1 MNKMTL
7 KVSAVSE
14 NEAFVRTVVSAF
26 MLQLNPSVEEL
37 SDVKTTVSE
46 AVTNCIVHAYP
57 DGDGEITVECETGSD
72 YIKIIISDNGVGI
85 PCVRLALEPFYT
97 TKEDEERSGLGFTI
111 MKSFMDEFEVVSSS
125 GQGTRLIM
133 TKKIA

>member
-14 NEAFVRTVVSAF
+14 NESFVRTVVSAF
-26 MLQLNPSVEEL
+26 MLQLNPSLEEL

-46 AVTNCIVHAYP
+46 AVTNSIVHAYP
-57 DGDGEITVECETGSD
+57 DGDGEITVECEAGD
-72 YIKIIISDNGVGI
+72 GYIKIIISDSGIGI
-85 PCVRLALEPFYT
+85 PCVELALEPFYT
-97 TKEDEERSGLGFTI
+97 TKESEERSGLGFTI
-111 MKSFMDEFEVVSSS
+111 MKSFMDEFEVISAQ
-125 GQGTRLIM
+125 GQGTKLVM

>member
-26 MLQLNPSVEEL
+26 MLPLNPSLEQL

-46 AVTNCIVHAYP
+46 AVTNCIVHAYH
-57 DGDGEITVECETGSD
+57 DGGGEITVECEAYDG
-72 YIKIIISDNGVGI
+72 YIKIIISDSGIGI
-85 PCVRLALEPFYT
+85 PCVELALEPFFT
-97 TKEDEERSGLGFTI
+97 TKESEERSGLGFTI
-111 MKSFMDEFEVVSSS
+111 MKSFMDEFKVVSEK
-125 GQGTRLIM
+125 GRGTTLIM

>member
-26 MLQLNPSVEEL
+26 MLQLNPSLEEL

-46 AVTNCIVHAYP
+46 AVTNSIVHAYP
-57 DGDGEITVECETGSD
+57 DGKGEITVYCEAGD
-72 YIKIIISDNGVGI
+72 GFIKIEISDSGIGI
-85 PCVRLALEPFYT
+85 PCVQLALEPFYT
-97 TKEDEERSGLGFTI
+97 TKESEERSGLGFTI
-111 MKSFMDEFEVVSSS
+111 MKSFMDEFEVISSS
-125 GQGTRLIM
+125 GQGTKLIM

>member
-26 MLQLNPSVEEL
+26 MLPLNPSLEQL

-57 DGDGEITVECETGSD
+57 DGEGEITVECEAYDG
-72 YIKIIISDNGVGI
+72 YIKIIISDSGIGI
-85 PCVRLALEPFYT
+85 PCVELALEPFFT
-97 TKEDEERSGLGFTI
+97 TKESEERSGLGFTI
-111 MKSFMDEFEVVSSS
+111 MKSFMDEFKVVSEK
-125 GQGTRLIM
+125 GRGTTLIM